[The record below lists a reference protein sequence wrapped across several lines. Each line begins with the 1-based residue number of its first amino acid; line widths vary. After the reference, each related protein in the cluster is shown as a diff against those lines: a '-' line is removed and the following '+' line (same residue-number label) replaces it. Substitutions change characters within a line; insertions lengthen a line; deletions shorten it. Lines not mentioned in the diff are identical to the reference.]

1 MKVNSKA
8 PLFFFFLVV
17 FSFSCREDVDKSSLQ
32 EYDGP
37 VSTSINIHLVQS
49 DSAILRSD
57 LKAPK
62 QLEFANG
69 NIEFPEGI
77 DIQIFEKDGSLGTTM
92 SANKGYYLKEE
103 NLYKGVGDVKVKN
116 LIKDQQLQTE
126 EIFWNPNEK
135 RIYTDKFVTIQEK
148 QTLFNGTGMESDD
161 SFSNYKLKNVRDSR
175 TLLPGEGI

>member
-1 MKVNSKA
+1 MKIRLLSLFSFVFLGVVN
-8 PLFFFFLVV
+8 
-17 FSFSCREDVDKSSLQ
+17 FSCREDVDKSALL

-37 VSTSINIHLVQS
+37 MTSSINIHLVQS
-49 DSAILRSD
+49 DSAIIRSD

-77 DIQIFEKDGSLGTTM
+77 EIKFFEKDGQLGTTM
-92 SANKGYYLKEE
+92 RADKGFYLKEA
-103 NLYKGVGDVKVKN
+103 NIYKGVGDVKVKN
-116 LIKDQQLQTE
+116 LIKDQSLQTE

-148 QTLFNGTGMESDD
+148 QTLFNGTGMEADE
-161 SFSNYKLKNVRDSR
+161 SFSTYKLKNVRDSR
-175 TLLPGEGI
+175 TLLPGEGM

>member
-1 MKVNSKA
+1 MKINSVA
-8 PLFFFFLVV
+8 LLFFLFLAV
-17 FSFSCREDVDKSSLQ
+17 FSSSCREDVDKSALQ

-37 VSTSINIHLVQS
+37 MSSSVNIHLVQS
-49 DSAILRSD
+49 DSAIIRSD
-57 LKAPK
+57 LKAPV

-77 DIQIFEKDGSLGTTM
+77 EIQFFEKDGTLGTTM
-92 SANKGYYLKEE
+92 RADKGFYLKEE

-116 LIKDQQLQTE
+116 LIKEQQLQTE
-126 EIFWNPNEK
+126 EIFWNPSEK

-175 TLLPGEGI
+175 TLLPGEGM

>member
-1 MKVNSKA
+1 M
-8 PLFFFFLVV
+8 
-17 FSFSCREDVDKSSLQ
+17 FSCREDADQASIQ

-37 VSTSINIHLVQS
+37 MTSSTNIHLVQS
-49 DSAILRSD
+49 DSAIIRSD

-77 DIQIFEKDGSLGTTM
+77 EIQFFEKDGTLGTTM
-92 SANKGYYLKEE
+92 RADKGFYLKEQ
-103 NLYKGVGDVKVKN
+103 NLYKGMGDVKVKN
-116 LIKDQQLQTE
+116 LLKDQQLQTE

-135 RIYTDKFVTIQEK
+135 RIYTDKFVTIQER
-148 QTLFNGTGMESDD
+148 QTLFNGTGMEADE
-161 SFSNYKLKNVRDSR
+161 SFSTYKLKNVRDSR